1 MADFA
6 VLISRRGILCGA
18 SFADQGFRVRYCQ
31 ALRYYLSHLKPGPTV
46 LNEPNLYALDP
57 SGVREPPTTWRGR
70 LPYIGPGFVLSA
82 SIVGSGELIA
92 TTTLGAKTGFIAL
105 WVILLSCLVKVAL
118 QLEFGRFTIQHGLT
132 CMESLNRLPGPAPR
146 GVNWIVWMWIAL
158 WPVKLL
164 QVGGILGGFALLMN
178 LIMPA
183 LSITVWVWVSAGVVA
198 ILVSMNRYALV
209 EKSSLVLLGMFTI
222 LTLISV
228 CALQWT
234 PLAIDSADILS
245 GLKFELPAGAMLVV
259 IGAFGITG
267 VGGDEIMHYTYWLI
281 EKGYAAYTGP
291 REDTE
296 EWRRRAE
303 GWIQVMYLDALF
315 SMVAYTLVTAA
326 FYLLGA
332 AVLHASGDVP
342 SGYKMIDTL
351 ATMYTTTLGPWA
363 KWVYLAGAFVV
374 LFSTLFSALAAWTRV
389 FADAF
394 AHVGGYEFRDNA
406 YRNRAVFVLAWAF
419 PLLWA
424 VLFIYY
430 KEPVGMVILGGVVTS
445 FILLMVVF
453 AAIYFRL
460 RGTVS
465 GLQPSALY
473 DAALWVSCASIG
485 AFAIYGFI
493 KVVTE
498 VATS

>member
-1 MADFA
+1 MNETNPY
-6 VLISRRGILCGA
+6 ILDA
-18 SFADQGFRVRYCQ
+18 SKVRQ
-31 ALRYYLSHLKPGPTV
+31 
-46 LNEPNLYALDP
+46 
-57 SGVREPPTTWRGR
+57 PPTSWWGR
-70 LPYIGPGFVLSA
+70 LPYVGPGFVLSA

-92 TTTLGAKTGFIAL
+92 TTTLGAEAGFTAL

-118 QLEFGRFTIQHGLT
+118 QLEFGRYTIQHGLT

-146 GVNWIVWMWIAL
+146 GVNWMVWMWIAL
-158 WPVKLL
+158 WPIKLL
-164 QVGGILGGFALLMN
+164 QVAGILGGFALLMN
-178 LIMPA
+178 LIVPSVSVA
-183 LSITVWVWVSAGVVA
+183 VWVWVSAVVVA
-198 ILVSMNRYALV
+198 VMVSLNRYALV
-209 EKSSLVLLGMFTI
+209 EKSSLVLLGLFTL
-222 LTLISV
+222 LTIISV

-234 PLAIDSADILS
+234 PLAITSADLLS
-245 GLKFELPAGAMLVV
+245 GLTFQLPAGAMLVV
-259 IGAFGITG
+259 FGAFGITG

-291 REDTE
+291 REDTDQ
-296 EWRRRAE
+296 WRERAR
-303 GWIQVMYLDALF
+303 GWISVMYLDALF

-332 AVLHASGDVP
+332 AVLHAAGDVP
-342 SGYKMIDTL
+342 SGYKVIDTL

-394 AHVGGYEFRDNA
+394 AHVAGYDFRNNA
-406 YRNRAVFVLAWAF
+406 YRGRAVFALAWAF

-430 KEPVGMVILGGVVTS
+430 KEPVGMVIMGGVVTS
-445 FILLMVVF
+445 FILLMVVL
-453 AAIYFRL
+453 AAIWFRM

-465 GLQPSALY
+465 GLTPSRFY
-473 DAALWVSCASIG
+473 DAALWASCMSIG
-485 AFAIYGFI
+485 AFAIYGFM
-493 KVVTE
+493 KVIRQ
-498 VATS
+498 AAAS